1 MGKNQIRED
10 IDGDLDLKEKLGE
23 SLSEKVKKPS
33 LYKVILLND
42 DFTPMDFVIYILKS
56 FFNKTDDQAHD
67 IMMQVHKDG
76 AGVAGVYSYEIA
88 EMKSA
93 QVNITAKENKHPL
106 KSVIEKE

>member
-1 MGKNQIRED
+1 MSYKEREE
-10 IDGDLDLKEKLGE
+10 IEGGLDLKEK
-23 SLSEKVKKPS
+23 VKRPS

-42 DFTPMDFVIYILKS
+42 DFTPMDFVVYVLKS
-56 FFNKTDDQAHD
+56 FFNKTDDEAHD

-76 AGVAGVYSYEIA
+76 AGVAGVYTFEIA

-93 QVNITAKENKHPL
+93 QVNMVAKDNQHPL

>member
-1 MGKNQIRED
+1 MGNKRKLNEEH
-10 IDGDLDLKEKLGE
+10 DGELDLREKLQ
-23 SLSEKVKKPS
+23 KPS

-42 DFTPMDFVIYILKS
+42 DFTPMDFVIYVLKS
-56 FFNKTDDQAHD
+56 FFNKTDDEAHD

-76 AGVAGVYSYEIA
+76 AGIAGVYSFEVA

-93 QVNITAKENKHPL
+93 QVNMLAKDNQHPL

>member
-1 MGKNQIRED
+1 MGNKKNLNEQYESE
-10 IDGDLDLKEKLGE
+10 LDVKEKLQ
-23 SLSEKVKKPS
+23 KPS

-42 DFTPMDFVIYILKS
+42 DFTPMDFVIYVLKS
-56 FFNKTDDQAHD
+56 FFNKTDDEAHD

-76 AGVAGVYSYEIA
+76 AGIAGVYSFEVA

-93 QVNITAKENKHPL
+93 QVNMLAKDNQHPL

>member
-1 MGKNQIRED
+1 MGNKKNLNEQYEGELEVSER
-10 IDGDLDLKEKLGE
+10 LKE
-23 SLSEKVKKPS
+23 PS

-42 DFTPMDFVIYILKS
+42 DFTPMDFVIYVLKS
-56 FFNKTDDQAHD
+56 FFNKTDDEAHD

-76 AGVAGVYSYEIA
+76 AGIAGVYSFEVA

-93 QVNITAKENKHPL
+93 QVNMLAKDNQHPL